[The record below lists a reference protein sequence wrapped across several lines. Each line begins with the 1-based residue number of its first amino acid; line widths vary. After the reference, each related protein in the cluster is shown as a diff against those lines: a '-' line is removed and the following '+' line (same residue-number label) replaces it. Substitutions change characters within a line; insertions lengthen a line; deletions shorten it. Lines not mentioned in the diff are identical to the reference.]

1 MMSTKDIINII
12 KNGGIGVMPTDTIYG
27 LVGSAFS
34 RKAVERIYRARKR
47 EKNKPFIVLIGSIE
61 DLSRFGIRID
71 KRLRSFLEA
80 AWNAAPTSIILSVK
94 NKKFLYLHRGTSSLA
109 FRLPKDKWLREF
121 IKKTG
126 PLAAPSA
133 NPAGLSP
140 ARNIKEAREY
150 FGDRAYPAR
159 TGGGGVDF
167 YLDRGTKKGSP
178 FDPAHGKPSILI
190 EIKRY

>member
-1 MMSTKDIINII
+1 MSTKDIINII

-47 EKNKPFIVLIGSIE
+47 EKNKPFIVLIGSIK

-80 AWNAAPTSIILSVK
+80 AWDAVPTSIILPVK

-133 NPAGLSP
+133 NPAGFSP

-150 FGDRAYPAR
+150 FGDRACLAR

-178 FDPAHGKPSILI
+178 SILI
-190 EIKRY
+190 EIRRH